1 MERTKLKK
9 YFIVLF
15 LIITSLLFFS
25 CDFIFIVDD
34 IIDILQKEETS
45 DNSSENSDYKTTV
58 SDKIPTSIK
67 ERVVYYATLYRDSD
81 TEYKYGGQDPLRSIK
96 VDCSGLIIRCYQYA
110 LEGTEYELLRNDM
123 SSSYIYESA
132 SNYVTEP
139 EPGALVFMGDANSS
153 KINHIGIFT
162 KKIENT
168 IYFIDSTEYGHG
180 VSERSYDINNSK
192 IKSFGEMKL
201 KLK

>member
-1 MERTKLKK
+1 MKK

-25 CDFIFIVDD
+25 CDFIFVVDD
-34 IIDILQKEETS
+34 IIDILQNE
-45 DNSSENSDYKTTV
+45 ENSDYKTPV
-58 SDKIPTSIK
+58 SDKIPTSSIK

-139 EPGALVFMGDANSS
+139 EPGDLVFMGDANSS

-162 KKIENT
+162 KKIGNT
-168 IYFIDSTEYGHG
+168 IYFIDSTEYAHG

>member
-34 IIDILQKEETS
+34 IIDILQNEETS

-139 EPGALVFMGDANSS
+139 EPGDLVFMGDTNSS

-162 KKIENT
+162 KKIGNT
-168 IYFIDSTEYGHG
+168 IYFIDSTEYAHG
-180 VSERSYDINNSK
+180 VSEHSYDINNSK

>member
-1 MERTKLKK
+1 MKK

-25 CDFIFIVDD
+25 CDFIFVVDD
-34 IIDILQKEETS
+34 IIDILQNKET
-45 DNSSENSDYKTTV
+45 SDYKTPV

-123 SSSYIYESA
+123 
-132 SNYVTEP
+132 
-139 EPGALVFMGDANSS
+139 
-153 KINHIGIFT
+153 
-162 KKIENT
+162 
-168 IYFIDSTEYGHG
+168 
-180 VSERSYDINNSK
+180 
-192 IKSFGEMKL
+192 
-201 KLK
+201 

>member
-25 CDFIFIVDD
+25 CDFIFVVDD

-45 DNSSENSDYKTTV
+45 DYKTPV

-139 EPGALVFMGDANSS
+139 EPGDLVFMGDANSS

-162 KKIENT
+162 KKIGNT
-168 IYFIDSTEYGHG
+168 IYFIDSTEYAHG

>member
-139 EPGALVFMGDANSS
+139 EPGDLVFMGDANSS

-162 KKIENT
+162 KKIGNT
-168 IYFIDSTEYGHG
+168 IYFIDSTEYAHG

>member
-1 MERTKLKK
+1 MKK

-25 CDFIFIVDD
+25 CDFIFVVDD
-34 IIDILQKEETS
+34 IIDILQNEETS
-45 DNSSENSDYKTTV
+45 DNSSENSDYKTPV

-139 EPGALVFMGDANSS
+139 EPGDLVFMGDANSS
-153 KINHIGIFT
+153 KINHVGIFV
-162 KKIENT
+162 KKIGSEV
-168 IYFIDSTEYGHG
+168 YFILSQDAQK
-180 VSERSYDINNSK
+180 INNISQ
-192 IKSFGEMKL
+192 IMRY
-201 KLK
+201 